1 MSKGYDRTIRRI
13 NILMSDGKI
22 RHTMEIYDYLKV
34 NTKYGATTQ
43 SLANILAK
51 LMFKEIERVGTTKV
65 HSFMS
70 GGGKMA
76 LWQKRGVDKHGSKK
90 KDS

>member
-1 MSKGYDRTIRRI
+1 MGKGYDRTIRHI

-22 RHTMEIYDYLKV
+22 RHTMEIYDYLKE

-43 SLANILAK
+43 SLANILSK
-51 LMFKEIERVGTTKV
+51 LMYKDIQRVGTTKV
-65 HSFMS
+65 EAFLR
-70 GGGKMA
+70 GNGKLA
-76 LWQKRGVDKHGSKK
+76 LWQKRGVEVIGSKK

>member
-1 MSKGYDRTIRRI
+1 MSNGYKRTIRHI

-51 LMFKEIERVGTTKV
+51 LMFKDIEKVGTTKV
-65 HSFMS
+65 KSFY
-70 GGGKMA
+70 GGNGLLA
-76 LWQKRGVDKHGSKK
+76 LWQKRGVDKYGSKK